1 MISTQKEFF
10 YAKNILE
17 IIFNDLS
24 HDYGLDRVY
33 VDSSPRKRIKARNIS
48 WDRNKRNRGLIYLEE
63 WKNISGAFCFWP
75 GKSADI
81 LSMNFQN
88 DYLEINDSPICAR
101 WMVSEPDKIFIFQGR
116 PLEVD
121 PPIFHIV
128 LRVMSLASNAMADP
142 RRRKEI
148 KRLTGGKS

>member
-24 HDYGLDRVY
+24 CDYGVGRIY
-33 VDSSPRKRIKARNIS
+33 SESSPRKRIKARDIS
-48 WDRNKRNRGLIYLEE
+48 WDRNTMNGGLIYLEE

-75 GKSADI
+75 GKSVNI

-88 DYLEINDSPICAR
+88 NYLEINDSPVCAR

-121 PPIFHIV
+121 PSVFHII
-128 LRVMSLASNAMADP
+128 LRVMSLSSSATADP
-142 RRRKEI
+142 RCRKEN